1 MSTIRD
7 LVMPHQTIVRK
18 LDRMAREILEVHY
31 QERTL
36 VLIGVHG
43 QGNPICEAL
52 ARRLRELSDIDIV
65 IGTLRMH
72 KDLPLDHDIECDV
85 AKNDLNDRIVLL
97 VDDVLNSGRTLI
109 HGVQF
114 LLQGRPRE
122 VHTAVLVDRKH
133 RSFPI
138 RADYCGLTLSTHL
151 NEHIAVDLSDTENAT
166 VYLERPARGQ

>member
-7 LVMPHQTIVRK
+7 LVMPHQAIVRK

-31 QERTL
+31 EESKL

-43 QGNPICEAL
+43 QGVPICEAL
-52 ARRLRELSDIDIV
+52 ARRLREMSDIDLV
-65 IGTLRMH
+65 VGTLRMH
-72 KDLPLDHDIECDV
+72 KDLPLDHAMECDV
-85 AKNDLNDRIVLL
+85 PQEAWNGSIVLL

-166 VYLERPARGQ
+166 VHLERPATPS

>member
-7 LVMPHQTIVRK
+7 LVMPHETIVRK

-31 QERTL
+31 QEEQLIL
-36 VLIGVHG
+36 VGVDG
-43 QGNPICEAL
+43 QGLAVCEAL
-52 ARRLRELSDIDIV
+52 ARRLRGLSSLDIV
-65 IGTLRMH
+65 IGTLSMH
-72 KDLPLDHDIECDV
+72 KDLPLDHDIS
-85 AKNDLNDRIVLL
+85 LNLSPDTLTDRIVLL
-97 VDDVLNSGRTLI
+97 IDDVLNSGRTLI

-133 RSFPI
+133 RAFPI

-151 NEHIAVDLSDTENAT
+151 NEHIAVDLSNPENAA
-166 VYLERPARGQ
+166 VHLERPASV

>member
-1 MSTIRD
+1 MPYAVNLADLTAHAQNPTDAIPMMLLTQHIDRD
-7 LVMPHQTIVRK
+7 P
-18 LDRMAREILEVHY
+18 
-31 QERTL
+31 
-36 VLIGVHG
+36 
-43 QGNPICEAL
+43 
-52 ARRLRELSDIDIV
+52 
-65 IGTLRMH
+65 
-72 KDLPLDHDIECDV
+72 DHAIECDV
-85 AKNDLNDRIVLL
+85 PIEGFNDRIVLL

-166 VYLERPARGQ
+166 VHLERPAVAE

>member
-18 LDRMAREILEVHY
+18 LDRIAREILEVHY
-31 QERTL
+31 QERTI
-36 VLIGVHG
+36 VLIGVDG
-43 QGNPICEAL
+43 QGVPVCEAL
-52 ARRLRELSDIDIV
+52 ARRLRGLCDIDIV
-65 IGTLRMH
+65 VGTLRLH
-72 KDLPLDHDIECDV
+72 KDLPLDHDIVCDV
-85 AKNDLNDRIVLL
+85 PMENLNDRIVLL

-122 VHTAVLVDRKH
+122 IHTVVLVDRKH

-151 NEHIAVDLSDTENAT
+151 NEHIAVDLSDTDNAM
-166 VYLERPARGQ
+166 VHLERPQPQT